1 MGGLMIVFE
10 CFACGSHECRI
21 ISSGTIAQCKD
32 CQSVWNVGLFETEGD
47 DIDDEDEEEEDE

>member
-1 MGGLMIVFE
+1 MIVFE

-32 CQSVWNVGLFETEGD
+32 CQSVWNVGLFETEGV
-47 DIDDEDEEEEDE
+47 DIDDEDEEEDE